1 MKRSDEKQLVQQRS
15 GHRERVRLRF
25 MQNGLSALQPY
36 EVLEY
41 LLFFLIPR
49 KDVKPVAKEL
59 LEKFNTIS
67 GVLDASSEE
76 LQEFGLSAKM
86 ADDIAFLREV
96 LSSYNFENLNDRPC
110 LATTEEIVYY
120 LHSKMGKLKKERLM
134 VLYLDYKRQ
143 LLGCREFPGTAAKEP
158 VSPREIVES
167 ALLFHASAVVLAHTH
182 SSGFSSPKAADFE
195 LHRDILDI
203 LMPLEIRLADHLI
216 LGCTSLFSLMSI

>member
-1 MKRSDEKQLVQQRS
+1 M
-15 GHRERVRLRF
+15 
-25 MQNGLSALQPY
+25 
-36 EVLEY
+36 
-41 LLFFLIPR
+41 
-49 KDVKPVAKEL
+49 
-59 LEKFNTIS
+59 T
-67 GVLDASSEE
+67 
-76 LQEFGLSAKM
+76 
-86 ADDIAFLREV
+86 DDIAFLREV
-96 LSSYNFENLNDRPC
+96 LSSYNFENLNDRPR

-167 ALLFHASAVVLAHTH
+167 ALLFQASAVVLAHTH

-203 LMPLEIRLADHLI
+203 LTPLEIRLADHLI
-216 LGCTSLFSLMSI
+216 LGCTSLFSLMSV